1 VKKRRKKTKIMSS
14 DNKFKVKIEKVRETY
29 TGLNLITAYIWDA
42 SKQFLP
48 ESTPGWL
55 WNVLDIIKKNSG
67 GYCGRLEESVF
78 EIDDT
83 FYNALITNKRCESH
97 EEIETPGMNT

>member
-1 VKKRRKKTKIMSS
+1 MKNKNHKFEVKT
-14 DNKFKVKIEKVRETY
+14 EKVRETY

-48 ESTPGWL
+48 DFTPYWL
-55 WNVLDIIKKNSG
+55 YDVLDSIKKNSG
-67 GYCGRLEESVF
+67 GYYGRLMESVF
-78 EIDDT
+78 EIDDI
-83 FYNALITNKRCESH
+83 FYNALITHPRCQKY